1 MVGAVRLRDGDAPVP
16 DGDGV
21 AAAGFP
27 GDGEL
32 LIDTQIHGF
41 DDLSPAADLGVT
53 GIAAGQQEKSAQ
65 PQANRRYGRDE
76 GYPGF
81 CFHRAVTS
89 RGKICDSIGSI
100 AKGSEKRKKKSQKL
114 LDFFFTQC

>member
-1 MVGAVRLRDGDAPVP
+1 MTAWPATTEY
-16 DGDGV
+16 
-21 AAAGFP
+21 AGSSAHLT
-27 GDGEL
+27 EL
-32 LIDTQIHGF
+32 L
-41 DDLSPAADLGVT
+41 AA
-53 GIAAGQQEKSAQ
+53 IAAGQQEKSAQ

-100 AKGSEKRKKKSQKL
+100 AKVSEKRKKKSQKL

>member
-1 MVGAVRLRDGDAPVP
+1 MKEIYVVNCCRTAIGSFGGSLK
-16 DGDGV
+16 
-21 AAAGFP
+21 
-27 GDGEL
+27 
-32 LIDTQIHGF
+32 DT
-41 DDLSPAADLGVT
+41 PAADLGVT
-53 GIAAGQQEKSAQ
+53 GIAAGQQEKSAK

-100 AKGSEKRKKKSQKL
+100 EKVSEKRKKKSNKL
-114 LDFFFTQC
+114 LDFFCMHC

>member
-1 MVGAVRLRDGDAPVP
+1 MTAWPATTEY
-16 DGDGV
+16 
-21 AAAGFP
+21 AGSSAHLT
-27 GDGEL
+27 EL
-32 LIDTQIHGF
+32 L
-41 DDLSPAADLGVT
+41 AA
-53 GIAAGQQEKSAQ
+53 IAAGQQEKSAQ

-81 CFHRAVTS
+81 CVHRAVTS

-100 AKGSEKRKKKSQKL
+100 AKVSEKRKKKSQKL